1 MLDKIRMKPGRKLT
15 DDKKDNVTIYVK
27 SSIIKAVGGKDVLR
41 NELNR
46 FVDSIVNLKTK
57 TNE

>member
-1 MLDKIRMKPGRKLT
+1 MLDKIRQKPGRKLT

-27 SSIIKAVGGKDVLR
+27 SSIIKAVGGKEVLR

-46 FVDSIVNLKTK
+46 FVDSIINLK
-57 TNE
+57 N